1 MSRDM
6 DRISGSIGIY
16 IHIPFC
22 RSKCY
27 YCDFNSYAGREHL
40 AGSYFD
46 ALYREMALRSR
57 YIGGRRVSSVFIGGG
72 TPSLVDAAYITR
84 LIGLCREC
92 FHVDDDAEISI
103 ESNPGTLTWEKLQA
117 YRDAG
122 VNRLSIGLQ
131 AWQDRILESIGR
143 IHTVRQ
149 FAENLEAAVKC
160 GFDNI
165 NVDLIFGL
173 PGQTPE
179 DWRETLEAVT
189 EFGTVRYSPAA
200 NDSAAHKLSG
210 HGLVVRM
217 PEKQRSE
224 GAGSPVKHISCY
236 SLKIEEGTVFGD
248 RLEAGSLEP
257 VDDETDREM
266 YHMAVDMLAEKGY
279 RQYEISNFA
288 VPGYECRHNL
298 LYWKAKEYAGFGSG
312 AHSYLDGVRFS
323 NVTGIE
329 EYIRAV
335 DSVCGRHG
343 SGPVQ
348 VYIPGEMGGLHENIE
363 VIDREEAMSE
373 FMILGLRLTDGVSS
387 AEFEERFGERLEDR
401 YGEKL
406 RRLAAKGLIEA
417 VAVTR
422 PAGDSAEGRAPAEN
436 VGRSGAVDSTN
447 GKVLVNNP
455 EDNATAGS
463 TEDRSPEGGTNG
475 KVLAASAGRRTPE
488 DNAERRVPGNIIDN
502 RTEESG
508 AGTGT
513 GSEATVTGAGS
524 VTHAYSADDP
534 DQGGR
539 ILVYRL
545 TRQGLDL
552 ANSVFVEFI

>member
-6 DRISGSIGIY
+6 DRITAASGYTS
-16 IHIPFC
+16 IPFW

-27 YCDFNSYAGREHL
+27 YCDFNLHAGREHL

-288 VPGYECRHNL
+288 VPGMNAGITRSTGRRKNMPVSGLSPFIPRRRSVQQCDRHR
-298 LYWKAKEYAGFGSG
+298 
-312 AHSYLDGVRFS
+312 GVHQ
-323 NVTGIE
+323 
-329 EYIRAV
+329 AV
-335 DSVCGRHG
+335 DSVCGRHDPSRAG
-343 SGPVQ
+343 I
-348 VYIPGEMGGLHENIE
+348 YPGNG
-363 VIDREEAMSE
+363 
-373 FMILGLRLTDGVSS
+373 
-387 AEFEERFGERLEDR
+387 
-401 YGEKL
+401 
-406 RRLAAKGLIEA
+406 
-417 VAVTR
+417 R
-422 PAGDSAEGRAPAEN
+422 PA
-436 VGRSGAVDSTN
+436 
-447 GKVLVNNP
+447 
-455 EDNATAGS
+455 
-463 TEDRSPEGGTNG
+463 
-475 KVLAASAGRRTPE
+475 
-488 DNAERRVPGNIIDN
+488 
-502 RTEESG
+502 
-508 AGTGT
+508 
-513 GSEATVTGAGS
+513 
-524 VTHAYSADDP
+524 
-534 DQGGR
+534 
-539 ILVYRL
+539 
-545 TRQGLDL
+545 
-552 ANSVFVEFI
+552 